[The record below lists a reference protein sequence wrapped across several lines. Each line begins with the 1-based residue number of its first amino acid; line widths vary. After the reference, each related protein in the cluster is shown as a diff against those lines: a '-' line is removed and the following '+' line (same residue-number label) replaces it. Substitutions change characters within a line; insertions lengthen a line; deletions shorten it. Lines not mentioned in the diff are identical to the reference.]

1 VSGFASWV
9 SSHAKPSFMPSAT
22 LHLLRSR
29 WLTWGVHAGLWL
41 LLYLA
46 VIHTGGKTP
55 ELTEAS
61 ASAPSVLTVVPVG
74 RIDSLFSPGQ
84 WSIPLVRTKGLN
96 PFYTYHFV
104 PPSIPPPPAPTTKKI
119 DATYQGFFQT
129 GDSPKQVIVKIGD
142 AFVVVSVG
150 AAVVTNQ
157 FVAEATMQN
166 LILTNAA
173 QTNTLPLN
181 AKRELEVPIK

>member
-1 VSGFASWV
+1 
-9 SSHAKPSFMPSAT
+9 MPSAT

-55 ELTEAS
+55 ELLEAS
-61 ASAPSVLTVVPVG
+61 ASAPQALTVIPVG

-84 WSIPLVRTKGLN
+84 WVTPLAHTKGLN
-96 PFYTYHFV
+96 PFFTSHFV
-104 PPSIPPPPAPTTKKI
+104 PPSIPTPPPPTTKKV

-129 GDSPKQVIVKIGD
+129 ADNPKQAIVKIGD
-142 AFVVVSVG
+142 IFVVTSVG

-157 FVAEATMQN
+157 FIADATMQN
-166 LILTNAA
+166 LILTNST

>member
-1 VSGFASWV
+1 
-9 SSHAKPSFMPSAT
+9 MLSAT

-29 WLTWGVHAGLWL
+29 WLTWGVHVCLWL

-61 ASAPSVLTVVPVG
+61 ASPPPPLSVVPVG

-84 WSIPLVRTKGLN
+84 WATPLARTKGLN
-96 PFYTYHFV
+96 PFLTDHFV
-104 PPSIPPPPAPTTKKI
+104 PPSAPPPPTTKKI

-129 GDSPKQVIVKIGD
+129 ADGPRQAIVKIGD
-142 AFVVVSVG
+142 AFLVTQVG
-150 AAVVTNQ
+150 SAVVTNQ
-157 FVAEATMQN
+157 FVADATMQT
-166 LILTNAA
+166 LTLTNAA

-181 AKRELEVPIK
+181 VKRELEVPIK